1 MSRSAND
8 RRVTRALWAI
18 QAYVLSAR
26 KPPPIIVEGSRLES
40 AQKLPDHVSDL
51 LADLMHYCLGSEY
64 TFDDC
69 LKNARINFKAE
80 TEDGTD
86 ND

>member
-1 MSRSAND
+1 MTKFDND
-8 RRVTRALWAI
+8 RRVTRALWALR
-18 QAYVLSAR
+18 AYVEAVHS
-26 KPPPIIVEGSRLES
+26 PPISPPI
-40 AQKLPDHVSDL
+40 LPVKKDRDHVSDL
-51 LADLMHYCLGSEY
+51 LTDLMHYCDSGEY